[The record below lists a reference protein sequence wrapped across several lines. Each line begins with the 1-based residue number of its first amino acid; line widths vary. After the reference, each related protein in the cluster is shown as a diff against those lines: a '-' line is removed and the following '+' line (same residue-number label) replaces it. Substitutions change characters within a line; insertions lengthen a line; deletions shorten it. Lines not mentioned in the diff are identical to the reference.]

1 MPAEGDGTETPPAMG
16 RIVIPPP
23 DQVEPFIAS
32 TLGALTWPGGSP
44 TDLQLDLVQAVVDR
58 FSGGRGPTVRDV
70 AAVGPDVAKAALV
83 EPGLR
88 QQLANMVI
96 VLELTMHPLPPEL
109 ERHAE
114 KYLVAAGVQSSYLG
128 IVRDTAEGHLLR
140 LHADLLRNSW
150 YTAETMRGLFKGRLG
165 EMVRSKLA
173 YYSVGTDEALA
184 AKWRALEDCPDG
196 SWGREVARFYRL
208 HGFPFPGEAGG
219 IYEIGA
225 LHDWVHVLADYG
237 TTPEGEIDVFA
248 FIAATMEDERG
259 FIQFV
264 FTLALFQNASVDT
277 VGGKRIPIARADTL
291 SDPGAIDRLAD
302 AFWRATQCSADVMG
316 GVDHFA
322 LADTPLE
329 ELRARWGI
337 PAKGQ
342 PSPGAFDTPAPLTP
356 SPPAS

>member
-1 MPAEGDGTETPPAMG
+1 MG

-23 DQVEPFIAS
+23 EQVEPFIGA
-32 TLGALTWPGGSP
+32 TLGALTWSGGAP
-44 TDLQLDLVQAVVDR
+44 TDLQLDLVQSVVDR
-58 FSGGRGPTVRDV
+58 FSGGRGPRVRDIDPIEAEV
-70 AAVGPDVAKAALV
+70 AQQRLDDPR
-83 EPGLR
+83 LR
-88 QQLANMVI
+88 QQLANLVI
-96 VLELTMHPLPPEL
+96 VLELIMHPLPPEL

-114 KYLVAAGVQSSYLG
+114 RYLVAAGVHSSYLS
-128 IVRDTAEGHLLR
+128 IVRDTAEGHLAR

-173 YYSVGTDEALA
+173 YYSIGTDEKLA

-237 TTPEGEIDVFA
+237 TSPEGEIDVFA

-277 VGGKRIPIARADTL
+277 VGGKHIPIARADTL

-302 AFWRATQCSADVMG
+302 AFWRATHCSADVMG

-322 LADTPLE
+322 LAATPLD
-329 ELRARWGI
+329 ELRARWDI
-337 PAKGQ
+337 PEKGQ
-342 PSPGAFDTPAPLTP
+342 PSPGAFDVPAPIMP